1 MQIDYATIIEQ
12 SIAHA
17 QYIMSEYDAQARE
30 DMHNRIAQQQ
40 AQHAARMARLEF
52 ERERNLALATFC
64 SVVRADFL
72 AWLRARRI
80 EA

>member
-1 MQIDYATIIEQ
+1 MIDYTAIIED
-12 SIAHA
+12 SIAWA
-17 QYIMSEYDAQARE
+17 QQIMAGYDAQARE

-52 ERERNLALATFC
+52 ERERALTLAAFC
-64 SVVRADFL
+64 RVARADFL